1 MSDELHSFCLQY
13 ILEPSLFRLAVYL
26 RDPGSA
32 GGDRAGVGGARVGA
46 RQEGARILNKCLSPL
61 FFSLQ
66 TLLNTEPSLS
76 RLASST
82 DGRRCR
88 PGKLRPGQ
96 TS

>member
-1 MSDELHSFCLQY
+1 MEAFQGQVTSDELHSFCFQY

-66 TLLNTEPSLS
+66 TLLNLHYRDWLP
-76 RLASST
+76 RQMV
-82 DGRRCR
+82 G
-88 PGKLRPGQ
+88 GVGQ
-96 TS
+96 ES